1 MSCKTTF
8 ILLSALAA
16 SILARPPDV
25 TFLCNEMPEIC
36 TNMCWA
42 VRCAQPSFSQV
53 FVLDPGGYGPG
64 RSQNESTAAV
74 ISASCRINS
83 LCGNLHGLNKTGHR
97 DHPYSACNVYPF
109 SVSAAGSPRPPVAMP
124 PPAFPVSRCVP
135 EGEQCEQRT
144 QLELLAQRLRRQQ
157 QHGGQQGLRQLSI
170 NFGNPG
176 GIKYC
181 SNDPCVND
189 GFEVQNSSVRRR
201 SEAPLFKY
209 YKTRSGITIASLD
222 EIEMPSVITR
232 RVGSGESLPAGF
244 RTWFE
249 HSREVTVHM
258 VEDAVTQ
265 RISAQPFVG

>member
-1 MSCKTTF
+1 MAYKTIF
-8 ILLSALAA
+8 ALLTALTT

-42 VRCAQPSFSQV
+42 VRCAQPSFSQA
-53 FVLDPGGYGPG
+53 FTLEPGSYGPG
-64 RSQNESTAAV
+64 PQNETIA
-74 ISASCRINS
+74 ISASCRINN

-97 DHPYSACNVYPF
+97 DHPYSACNAYPF
-109 SVSAAGSPRPPVAMP
+109 SISTEGSPLPPTISTTSQ
-124 PPAFPVSRCVP
+124 VSRCVP
-135 EGEQCEQRT
+135 EEEQCEQRT
-144 QLELLAQRLRRQQ
+144 QLELLAQRLQKQQ
-157 QHGGQQGLRQLSI
+157 QNGKQQGLRQLSI

-189 GFEVQNSSVRRR
+189 GFEVQNSSVSRR

-209 YKTRSGITIASLD
+209 YKTKSGITIASLD
-222 EIEMPSVITR
+222 DIDMPSVITR
-232 RVGSGESLPAGF
+232 RVGSGESIPAGF

-249 HSREVTVHM
+249 QSREVTVHM
-258 VEDAVTQ
+258 VEDAITQ
-265 RISAQPFVG
+265 RLSAQPFVA

>member
-8 ILLSALAA
+8 ILFAALTT

-53 FVLDPGGYGPG
+53 FSLDPGGYGPG
-64 RSQNESTAAV
+64 SQNESTV

-109 SVSAAGSPRPPVAMP
+109 SISTEGSPFSPITIPSASQ
-124 PPAFPVSRCVP
+124 VSRCVP

-144 QLELLAQRLRRQQ
+144 QLELLAQRLQKQQ
-157 QHGGQQGLRQLSI
+157 QRGGQQGLRQLSI

-176 GIKYC
+176 GVKYC
-181 SNDPCVND
+181 NNDPCVND

-201 SEAPLFKY
+201 SEEPLFKY
-209 YKTRSGITIASLD
+209 YKTKSGITIASLD
-222 EIEMPSVITR
+222 DIDMPSSITR
-232 RVGSGESLPAGF
+232 RVGSGESIPSGF

-249 HSREVTVHM
+249 QSREVTVHM

-265 RISAQPFVG
+265 RLSAQPFVG

>member
-1 MSCKTTF
+1 MAYKAIF
-8 ILLSALAA
+8 ILLAALAT

-53 FVLDPGGYGPG
+53 FTLDPSGYGPG
-64 RSQNESTAAV
+64 SQNESTT
-74 ISASCRINS
+74 ISASCRINN

-97 DHPYSACNVYPF
+97 DHPYSACNAYPF
-109 SVSAAGSPRPPVAMP
+109 SISTEGSPLPPTIP
-124 PPAFPVSRCVP
+124 STSQVSRCVP
-135 EGEQCEQRT
+135 EQEQCEQRT
-144 QLELLAQRLRRQQ
+144 QLELLAQRLQKQQ
-157 QHGGQQGLRQLSI
+157 QQGGQLGLRQLSI

-181 SNDPCVND
+181 NNDPCVND
-189 GFEVQNSSVRRR
+189 GFEVQNSSFRRR
-201 SEAPLFKY
+201 SEALLFKY

-222 EIEMPSVITR
+222 DIDMLSAITR
-232 RVGSGESLPAGF
+232 RVGSGESIPSGF

-249 HSREVTVHM
+249 QSREVTVHM

-265 RISAQPFVG
+265 RISAQSFVA

>member
-8 ILLSALAA
+8 ILFAALAT

-53 FVLDPGGYGPG
+53 FSLDPGGYGPG
-64 RSQNESTAAV
+64 SQNESTA
-74 ISASCRINS
+74 ISASCRINN

-109 SVSAAGSPRPPVAMP
+109 SISTEGSPFSPITIPSASQ
-124 PPAFPVSRCVP
+124 VSRCVP

-144 QLELLAQRLRRQQ
+144 QLELLAQRLQKQQ
-157 QHGGQQGLRQLSI
+157 QRGGQQGLRQLSI

-176 GIKYC
+176 GVKYC
-181 SNDPCVND
+181 NNNPCVND

-201 SEAPLFKY
+201 SEEPLFKY
-209 YKTRSGITIASLD
+209 YKTKSGITIASLD
-222 EIEMPSVITR
+222 DIDMPSSITR
-232 RVGSGESLPAGF
+232 RVGSGELIPSGF

-249 HSREVTVHM
+249 QSREVTVHM

-265 RISAQPFVG
+265 RLSAQPFVG